1 MFDLSYRGDLCR
13 SGSAPMSKPPRTT
26 RGETVRAV
34 PAILSVLLVMP
45 LTACDDEAPST
56 SDPVTTTTRV
66 VEGTPAATQ
75 PPRPAGSVPRPVLGI
90 WHGGQDNRTD
100 YTFIV
105 VSAGEYELDHA
116 GTPALPAFVEKGWI
130 VGDATRILLR
140 PVLVDGVR
148 TRERVATWN
157 KLPNSVGI
165 DILVISDPLFGELT
179 YVPAD
184 R

>member
-1 MFDLSYRGDLCR
+1 MPTTTSTVAAATALLATALMLTGCSSSEPYEY
-13 SGSAPMSKPPRTT
+13 SAPAAAP
-26 RGETVRAV
+26 VA
-34 PAILSVLLVMP
+34 
-45 LTACDDEAPST
+45 TAAQGAEEKT
-56 SDPVTTTTRV
+56 
-66 VEGTPAATQ
+66 AAAAQLQQ

-105 VSAGEYELDHA
+105 ASAGEYELDHKA
-116 GTPALPAFVEKGWI
+116 TPALPAFVEKGWI
-130 VGDATRILLR
+130 VGDSGRILLR

-148 TRERVATWN
+148 TQERIATWS

-165 DILVISDPLFGELT
+165 DILVVSDPLFGELT